1 MTSVDHSSAA
11 VPHPG
16 SLDLNLL
23 VTLDALLE
31 EGSVTGAAERLRLS
45 APAVSRTLGR
55 IRAVLGDAVL
65 VRAGR
70 NLVPTPY
77 ALELRPRVRVLVE
90 QARAVLAPQ
99 PAADPAE
106 VTRRFTLQAD
116 EMILT
121 AFAAQLIGTVSRQAP
136 GVVLRF
142 LPEASEETPALRDGR
157 LDLEIGVLAR
167 PEPEI
172 LVEPLGG
179 TRLVGVAR
187 PGHPVLEAVGQG
199 KRALARAFAAADHI
213 GVSRK
218 GRVHGPVDERLAE
231 LGLRRR
237 VVATL
242 SSYTAALFLC
252 RETDLCASPSSAPPN
267 TARPHWGCAPSKSRC
282 RYRPWTSAW
291 PGTRVTT
298 PTRPTGGCETGYER
312 YGGRRRTPPGGRRTA
327 AHRARVPAT
336 VTPLR
341 RHPVTAVPPRHPPR
355 TASPAERARPPRS
368 VSGPAACPRT
378 GRAVPCRGR
387 SA

>member
-1 MTSVDHSSAA
+1 MTSVVHSSAD

-106 VTRRFTLQAD
+106 LTRRFTLQAN

-179 TRLVGVAR
+179 TRLVGVVR

-199 KRALARAFAAADHI
+199 KRASARAFAAADHI

-242 SSYTAALFLC
+242 PSYTAALFLC
-252 RETDLCASPSSAPPN
+252 RETDLVCLTPVGAAEHCPAALGLCTFEVPVPLPPLDIGMAWHPRDDADPAHRWLRDRVREVWRSAPDP
-267 TARPHWGCAPSKSRC
+267 AGRP
-282 RYRPWTSAW
+282 
-291 PGTRVTT
+291 
-298 PTRPTGGCETGYER
+298 
-312 YGGRRRTPPGGRRTA
+312 
-327 AHRARVPAT
+327 
-336 VTPLR
+336 
-341 RHPVTAVPPRHPPR
+341 
-355 TASPAERARPPRS
+355 
-368 VSGPAACPRT
+368 
-378 GRAVPCRGR
+378 
-387 SA
+387 